1 MNNLEKILFKYDE
14 YGNVLLQ
21 LFLLFKNTSHLVKIN
36 FIINKTIQSFFFL
49 LFVGLLSIVQAQEIS
64 DTKFGKGMIN
74 FIAKDSS
81 FSVKFAPR
89 IQSRFQ
95 SQWDYNEEEYDD
107 AELNFLVRRARL
119 KFGGF
124 AFTPKLKYKIELG
137 LSNRDL
143 SGASVYNRN
152 TPRYIL
158 DAVVMWNFHEN
169 FELWAGQTK
178 LPGNIERVV
187 SSANL
192 QLIDRSLL
200 NSKFN
205 IDRDMGIQLRHKTK
219 LGGNWISREKFSI
232 SQGEGRNITEG
243 NIGGLQYT
251 SRLELL
257 PFGEFSSKGDYSQGD
272 LKREKSIKAMFGF
285 TYDINNNAVKNRS
298 NMGSYMTQSN
308 GGLFETDITTVF
320 IDGVIKYNGFSL
332 TGEYASRNADTIEAL
347 EADGRTKTGAVVG
360 AGSAINFQG
369 SYLFKNNVEM
379 TLRYTNVDFKEVTRL
394 SDLQQITYGISK
406 YVVGHSLKIQAD
418 LSFSQSSSMRDF
430 VLFRTGFDLHF

>member
-1 MNNLEKILFKYDE
+1 MKQLISSFLFIPFC
-14 YGNVLLQ
+14 LL
-21 LFLLFKNTSHLVKIN
+21 L
-36 FIINKTIQSFFFL
+36 
-49 LFVGLLSIVQAQEIS
+49 QAQEIS
-64 DTKFGKGMIN
+64 DTKFGNGMIN

-89 IQSRFQ
+89 IQSRYQ
-95 SQWDYNEEEYDD
+95 SKWSYDGEDYDPAD
-107 AELNFLVRRARL
+107 INFSVRRARL

-124 AFTPKLKYKIELG
+124 AFSPKLKYKIELG
-137 LSNRDL
+137 LSNRDI
-143 SGASVYNRN
+143 SGANVYNRN

-158 DAVVMWNFHEN
+158 DAVVMWNFYEN

-205 IDRDMGIQLRHKTK
+205 IDRDIGIQLRHKLR
-219 LGGNWISREKFSI
+219 LGGNWIIKEKFSI

-257 PFGEFSSKGDYSQGD
+257 PFGEFSSKGDYFQGD

-285 TYDINNNAVKNRS
+285 TYDINENAVKSRS
-298 NMGSYMTQSN
+298 NMGSYLIQSS
-308 GGLFETDITTVF
+308 GGLFETDITTIF
-320 IDGVIKYNGFSL
+320 LDGVIKYNGFAL
-332 TGEYASRNADTIEAL
+332 TGEYANRDADQIEAL
-347 EADGRTKTGAVVG
+347 EEDGKTKTGAVVG
-360 AGSAINFQG
+360 AGSASNIQG
-369 SYLFKNNVEM
+369 SYLFKNNFEI
-379 TLRYTNVDFKEVTRL
+379 TARYTNINFKKITRL
-394 SDLQQITYGISK
+394 SDLKQITFGVSK
-406 YVVGHSLKIQAD
+406 YIVGHSLKIQAD
-418 LSFSQSSSMRDF
+418 ISLLNASGIKDN

>member
-1 MNNLEKILFKYDE
+1 MKQLISSFLFIPFC
-14 YGNVLLQ
+14 LL
-21 LFLLFKNTSHLVKIN
+21 L
-36 FIINKTIQSFFFL
+36 
-49 LFVGLLSIVQAQEIS
+49 QAQEIS
-64 DTKFGKGMIN
+64 DTKFGNGMIN

-89 IQSRFQ
+89 IQSRYQ
-95 SQWDYNEEEYDD
+95 SKWSYDGEDYDPAD
-107 AELNFLVRRARL
+107 INFSVRRARL

-124 AFTPKLKYKIELG
+124 AFSPKLKYKIELG
-137 LSNRDL
+137 LSNRDI
-143 SGASVYNRN
+143 SGANIYNRN

-158 DAVVMWNFHEN
+158 DAVVMWNFYEK

-187 SSANL
+187 SSGNL

-205 IDRDMGIQLRHKTK
+205 IDRDVGIQLRHKLR
-219 LGGNWISREKFSI
+219 LGGNWIIKEKFSI

-285 TYDINNNAVKNRS
+285 TYDINENAVKSRS
-298 NMGSYMTQSN
+298 NMGSYLIQSS
-308 GGLFETDITTVF
+308 GGLFETDITTIF
-320 IDGVIKYNGFSL
+320 LDGVIKYNGFAL
-332 TGEYASRNADTIEAL
+332 TGEYANRDADQIEAL
-347 EADGRTKTGAVVG
+347 EEDGRTKTGAVVG
-360 AGSAINFQG
+360 AGSASNIQG
-369 SYLFKNNVEM
+369 SYLFKNNFEI
-379 TLRYTNVDFKEVTRL
+379 TARYTNIKFKEITRL
-394 SDLQQITYGISK
+394 SDLKQITFGVSK

-418 LSFSQSSSMRDF
+418 ISLLNASGIKDN

>member
-1 MNNLEKILFKYDE
+1 VIFVQRNYIKNYMKQLISSFLFIPFC
-14 YGNVLLQ
+14 LL
-21 LFLLFKNTSHLVKIN
+21 L
-36 FIINKTIQSFFFL
+36 
-49 LFVGLLSIVQAQEIS
+49 QAQEIS
-64 DTKFGKGMIN
+64 DTKFGNGMIN

-89 IQSRFQ
+89 IQSRYQ
-95 SQWDYNEEEYDD
+95 SKWSYDGEDYDPAD
-107 AELNFLVRRARL
+107 INFSVRRARL

-124 AFTPKLKYKIELG
+124 AFSPKLKYKIELG
-137 LSNRDL
+137 LSNRDI
-143 SGASVYNRN
+143 SGANVYNRN

-158 DAVVMWNFHEN
+158 DAVVMWNFYEN

-205 IDRDMGIQLRHKTK
+205 IDRDMGIQLRHKLR
-219 LGGNWISREKFSI
+219 LGGNWIIKEKFSI

-257 PFGEFSSKGDYSQGD
+257 PFGEFSSKGDYFQGD

-285 TYDINNNAVKNRS
+285 TYDINENAVKSRS
-298 NMGSYMTQSN
+298 NMGSYLIQSS

-320 IDGVIKYNGFSL
+320 LDGVIKYNGFAL
-332 TGEYASRNADTIEAL
+332 TGEYANRDADQIEAL
-347 EADGRTKTGAVVG
+347 EEDGKTKTGAVVG
-360 AGSAINFQG
+360 AGSASNIQG
-369 SYLFKNNVEM
+369 SYLFKNNFEI
-379 TLRYTNVDFKEVTRL
+379 TARYTNINFKKITRL
-394 SDLQQITYGISK
+394 SDLKQITFGVSK
-406 YVVGHSLKIQAD
+406 YIVGHSLKIQAD
-418 LSFSQSSSMRDF
+418 ISLLNASGIKDN

>member
-1 MNNLEKILFKYDE
+1 MKIK
-14 YGNVLLQ
+14 
-21 LFLLFKNTSHLVKIN
+21 
-36 FIINKTIQSFFFL
+36 
-49 LFVGLLSIVQAQEIS
+49 LLSCLFFTVVLINSVFAQEIS
-64 DTKFGKGMIN
+64 DTKFGKGVIN

-89 IQSRFQ
+89 IQSRYQ
-95 SQWDYNEEEYDD
+95 SQWDYSGEDYDE

-119 KFGGF
+119 NFGGF

-192 QLIDRSLL
+192 QLIDRSIL

-205 IDRDMGIQLRHKTK
+205 IDRDMGVQLRHKIK
-219 LGGNWISREKFSI
+219 LGGNWITREKFSV

-257 PFGEFSSKGDYSQGD
+257 PFGEFSSNGDYSQGD
-272 LKREKSIKAMFGF
+272 LKREKTIKAMFGF
-285 TYDINNNAVKNRS
+285 TYDINKNAVKNRS
-298 NMGSYMTQSN
+298 NMGSYMTRLD
-308 GGLFETDITTVF
+308 GGFFETDITTVF
-320 IDGVIKYNGFSL
+320 LDGVIKYYGFAI
-332 TGEYASRNADTIEAL
+332 TGEYANRNADTIEAL
-347 EADGRTKTGAVVG
+347 EADGITKTGAVVG
-360 AGSAINFQG
+360 AGSAFNFQG

-379 TLRYTNVDFKEVTRL
+379 TIRYTKVDFQEVTRL
-394 SDLQQITYGISK
+394 SDLKQITYGISK
-406 YVVGHSLKIQAD
+406 YVMGHSLKIQAD
-418 LSFSQSSSMRDF
+418 LSFSQSNSTKDYL
-430 VLFRTGFDLHF
+430 LFRTGFDLHF

>member
-1 MNNLEKILFKYDE
+1 MKQLISSFLFIPFC
-14 YGNVLLQ
+14 LL
-21 LFLLFKNTSHLVKIN
+21 L
-36 FIINKTIQSFFFL
+36 
-49 LFVGLLSIVQAQEIS
+49 QAQEIS
-64 DTKFGKGMIN
+64 DTKFGNGMIN

-89 IQSRFQ
+89 IQSRYQ
-95 SQWDYNEEEYDD
+95 SEWSYNGEDYDPAD
-107 AELNFLVRRARL
+107 INFSVRRARL

-124 AFTPKLKYKIELG
+124 AFSPKLKYKIELG
-137 LSNRDL
+137 LSNRDI
-143 SGASVYNRN
+143 SGANVYNRN

-158 DAVVMWNFHEN
+158 DAVVMWNFHEK

-205 IDRDMGIQLRHKTK
+205 IDRDMGIQLRHKLR
-219 LGGNWISREKFSI
+219 LGGNWIIKEKFSI

-285 TYDINNNAVKNRS
+285 TYDINENAVKSRS
-298 NMGSYMTQSN
+298 NMGSYLIQSS
-308 GGLFETDITTVF
+308 GGLFETDITTIF
-320 IDGVIKYNGFSL
+320 LDGVIKYNGFAL
-332 TGEYASRNADTIEAL
+332 TGEYANRDADQIEAL
-347 EADGRTKTGAVVG
+347 EEDGRTKTGAVVG
-360 AGSAINFQG
+360 AGSASNIQG
-369 SYLFKNNVEM
+369 SYLFKNNFEI
-379 TLRYTNVDFKEVTRL
+379 TARYTNINFKEITRL
-394 SDLQQITYGISK
+394 SDLKQITFGVSK

-418 LSFSQSSSMRDF
+418 ISLLNASGIKDN

>member
-1 MNNLEKILFKYDE
+1 MKQLILSF
-14 YGNVLLQ
+14 
-21 LFLLFKNTSHLVKIN
+21 LFIPL
-36 FIINKTIQSFFFL
+36 
-49 LFVGLLSIVQAQEIS
+49 GLSLQAQEIS
-64 DTKFGKGMIN
+64 DTKFGNGMIN

-89 IQSRFQ
+89 VQSRYQ
-95 SQWDYNEEEYDD
+95 SEWSYNGEDYDPVD
-107 AELNFLVRRARL
+107 INFSVRRARL

-124 AFTPKLKYKIELG
+124 AFSPKLKYKIELG
-137 LSNRDL
+137 LSNRDI
-143 SGASVYNRN
+143 SGANVYNRN

-158 DAVVMWNFHEN
+158 DAVVMWNFYEK

-205 IDRDMGIQLRHKTK
+205 IDRDMGIQLRHKLR
-219 LGGNWISREKFSI
+219 LGGNWIIKEKFSI

-285 TYDINNNAVKNRS
+285 TYDINENAVKSRS
-298 NMGSYMTQSN
+298 NMGSYLIQSS

-320 IDGVIKYNGFSL
+320 LDGVIKYNGFAL
-332 TGEYASRNADTIEAL
+332 TGEYANRDADQIEAL
-347 EADGRTKTGAVVG
+347 EEDGKTKTGAVVG
-360 AGSAINFQG
+360 AGSASNIQG
-369 SYLFKNNVEM
+369 SYLFKNNFEI
-379 TLRYTNVDFKEVTRL
+379 TARYTNINFKEITRL
-394 SDLQQITYGISK
+394 SDLKQITFGVSK

-418 LSFSQSSSMRDF
+418 ISLLNASGIKDN

>member
-1 MNNLEKILFKYDE
+1 MMLKAKQFILILCVIFSS
-14 YGNVLLQ
+14 
-21 LFLLFKNTSHLVKIN
+21 FLK
-36 FIINKTIQSFFFL
+36 
-49 LFVGLLSIVQAQEIS
+49 AQEVS

-89 IQSRFQ
+89 IQSRYQ
-95 SQWDYNEEEYDD
+95 GQWDYDGEEYDE
-107 AELNFLVRRARL
+107 ANLNFIVRRARL

-124 AFTPKLKYKIELG
+124 AFTPKLKYKMELG
-137 LSNRDL
+137 LSNRDI
-143 SGASVYNRN
+143 SGASIYNRN

-158 DAVVMWNFHEN
+158 DAVIMWNFHEN

-205 IDRDMGIQLRHKTK
+205 IDRDMGVQLRHKTK
-219 LGGNWISREKFSI
+219 WGGNFITREKFSI
-232 SQGEGRNITEG
+232 SQGEGRNITVG
-243 NIGGLQYT
+243 NLGGLQYT

-320 IDGVIKYNGFSL
+320 IDGVIKYNGFAL

-369 SYLFKNNVEM
+369 SYLLKNNLEM

-418 LSFSQSSSMRDF
+418 LTFSQSDATRDY

>member
-1 MNNLEKILFKYDE
+1 MKQLILSF
-14 YGNVLLQ
+14 
-21 LFLLFKNTSHLVKIN
+21 LFIPL
-36 FIINKTIQSFFFL
+36 
-49 LFVGLLSIVQAQEIS
+49 GLLLQAQEIS
-64 DTKFGKGMIN
+64 DTKFGNGMIN

-89 IQSRFQ
+89 IQSRYQ
-95 SQWDYNEEEYDD
+95 SKWSYDGEDYDPAD
-107 AELNFLVRRARL
+107 INFSVRRARL

-124 AFTPKLKYKIELG
+124 AFSPKLKYKIELG
-137 LSNRDL
+137 LSNRDI
-143 SGASVYNRN
+143 SGANVYNRN

-158 DAVVMWNFHEN
+158 DAVVMWNFYEN

-205 IDRDMGIQLRHKTK
+205 IDRDVGIQLRHKLR
-219 LGGNWISREKFSI
+219 LGGNWIIKEKFSI

-257 PFGEFSSKGDYSQGD
+257 PFGEFSSKGDYFQGD

-285 TYDINNNAVKNRS
+285 TYDINENAVKSRS
-298 NMGSYMTQSN
+298 NMGSYLIQSS
-308 GGLFETDITTVF
+308 GGLFETDITTIF
-320 IDGVIKYNGFSL
+320 LDGVIKYNGFAL
-332 TGEYASRNADTIEAL
+332 TGEYANRDADQIEAL
-347 EADGRTKTGAVVG
+347 EEDGKTKTGAVVG
-360 AGSAINFQG
+360 AGSASNIQG
-369 SYLFKNNVEM
+369 SYLFKNNFEI
-379 TLRYTNVDFKEVTRL
+379 TARYTNINFKKITRL
-394 SDLQQITYGISK
+394 SDLNQITFGVSK

-418 LSFSQSSSMRDF
+418 ISLLNASGIKDN

>member
-1 MNNLEKILFKYDE
+1 MMLKAKQFILILCVIFSS
-14 YGNVLLQ
+14 
-21 LFLLFKNTSHLVKIN
+21 FLK
-36 FIINKTIQSFFFL
+36 
-49 LFVGLLSIVQAQEIS
+49 AQEVS

-89 IQSRFQ
+89 IQSRYQ
-95 SQWDYNEEEYDD
+95 GQWDYDGEEYDE
-107 AELNFLVRRARL
+107 ANLNFIVRRARL

-124 AFTPKLKYKIELG
+124 AFTPKLKYKMELG
-137 LSNRDL
+137 LSNRDI
-143 SGASVYNRN
+143 SGASIYNRN

-158 DAVVMWNFHEN
+158 DAVIMWNFHEN

-205 IDRDMGIQLRHKTK
+205 IDRDMGVQLRHKTK
-219 LGGNWISREKFSI
+219 WGGNFITREKFSI
-232 SQGEGRNITEG
+232 SQGEGRNITVG
-243 NIGGLQYT
+243 NLGGLQYT

-308 GGLFETDITTVF
+308 GGLFETDISTVF
-320 IDGVIKYNGFSL
+320 IDGVIKYNGFAL

-369 SYLFKNNVEM
+369 SYLLKNNVEM

-418 LSFSQSSSMRDF
+418 LTFSQSDAIRDY

>member
-1 MNNLEKILFKYDE
+1 MKQLILSF
-14 YGNVLLQ
+14 
-21 LFLLFKNTSHLVKIN
+21 LFIPL
-36 FIINKTIQSFFFL
+36 
-49 LFVGLLSIVQAQEIS
+49 GLLLQAQEIS
-64 DTKFGKGMIN
+64 DTKFGNGMIN

-89 IQSRFQ
+89 VQSRYQ
-95 SQWDYNEEEYDD
+95 SEWSYDGEDYDPAD
-107 AELNFLVRRARL
+107 INFSVRRARL

-124 AFTPKLKYKIELG
+124 AFSPKLKYKIELG
-137 LSNRDL
+137 LSNRDI
-143 SGASVYNRN
+143 SGANIYNRN

-158 DAVVMWNFHEN
+158 DAVVMWNFHEK

-205 IDRDMGIQLRHKTK
+205 IDRDMGIQLRHKSR
-219 LGGNWISREKFSI
+219 LGGNWIIKEKFSI

-285 TYDINNNAVKNRS
+285 TYDINENAVKSRS
-298 NMGSYMTQSN
+298 NMGSYLIQSS
-308 GGLFETDITTVF
+308 GGLFETDITTIF
-320 IDGVIKYNGFSL
+320 LDGVIKYNGFAL
-332 TGEYASRNADTIEAL
+332 TGEYANRDADQIEAL
-347 EADGRTKTGAVVG
+347 EEDGRTKTGAVVG
-360 AGSAINFQG
+360 AGSASNIQG
-369 SYLFKNNVEM
+369 SYLFKNNFEI
-379 TLRYTNVDFKEVTRL
+379 TARYTNINFKKITRL
-394 SDLQQITYGISK
+394 SDLNQITFGVSK

-418 LSFSQSSSMRDF
+418 ISLLNASGIKDN

>member
-1 MNNLEKILFKYDE
+1 MKQLILSF
-14 YGNVLLQ
+14 
-21 LFLLFKNTSHLVKIN
+21 LFIPL
-36 FIINKTIQSFFFL
+36 
-49 LFVGLLSIVQAQEIS
+49 GLSLQAQEIS
-64 DTKFGKGMIN
+64 DTKFGNGMIN

-89 IQSRFQ
+89 VQSRYQ
-95 SQWDYNEEEYDD
+95 SEWSYNGEDYDPVD
-107 AELNFLVRRARL
+107 INFSVRRARL

-124 AFTPKLKYKIELG
+124 AFSPKLKYKIELG
-137 LSNRDL
+137 LSNRDI
-143 SGASVYNRN
+143 SGANVYNRN

-158 DAVVMWNFHEN
+158 DAVVMWNFYEN

-205 IDRDMGIQLRHKTK
+205 IDRDVGIQLRHKLR
-219 LGGNWISREKFSI
+219 LGGNWIIKEKFSI

-257 PFGEFSSKGDYSQGD
+257 PFGEFSSKGDYFQGD

-285 TYDINNNAVKNRS
+285 TYDINENAVKSRS
-298 NMGSYMTQSN
+298 NMGSYLIQSS
-308 GGLFETDITTVF
+308 GGLFETDITTIF
-320 IDGVIKYNGFSL
+320 LDGVIKYNGFAL
-332 TGEYASRNADTIEAL
+332 TGEYANRDADQIEAL
-347 EADGRTKTGAVVG
+347 EEDGRTKTGAVVG
-360 AGSAINFQG
+360 AGSASNIQG
-369 SYLFKNNVEM
+369 SYLFKNNFEI
-379 TLRYTNVDFKEVTRL
+379 TARYTNINFKEITRL
-394 SDLQQITYGISK
+394 SDLKQITFGVSK

-418 LSFSQSSSMRDF
+418 ISLLNASGIKDN

>member
-1 MNNLEKILFKYDE
+1 MKQLISSFLFIP
-14 YGNVLLQ
+14 L
-21 LFLLFKNTSHLVKIN
+21 
-36 FIINKTIQSFFFL
+36 
-49 LFVGLLSIVQAQEIS
+49 GLLLQAQEIS
-64 DTKFGKGMIN
+64 DTKFGNGMIN

-89 IQSRFQ
+89 IQSRYQ
-95 SQWDYNEEEYDD
+95 SEWSYNGEDYDPANI
-107 AELNFLVRRARL
+107 NFSVRRARL

-124 AFTPKLKYKIELG
+124 AFSPKLKYKIELG
-137 LSNRDL
+137 LSNRDI
-143 SGASVYNRN
+143 SGANVYNRN

-205 IDRDMGIQLRHKTK
+205 IDRDVGIQLRHKLR
-219 LGGNWISREKFSI
+219 LGGNWIIKEKFSI

-285 TYDINNNAVKNRS
+285 TYDINENAVKSRS
-298 NMGSYMTQSN
+298 NMGSYLIQSS
-308 GGLFETDITTVF
+308 GGLFETDITTIF
-320 IDGVIKYNGFSL
+320 LDGVIKYNGFAL
-332 TGEYASRNADTIEAL
+332 TGEYANRDADQIEAL
-347 EADGRTKTGAVVG
+347 EEDGRTKTGALVG
-360 AGSAINFQG
+360 AGSASNIQG
-369 SYLFKNNVEM
+369 SYLFKNNFEI
-379 TLRYTNVDFKEVTRL
+379 TARYTNINFKEITRL
-394 SDLQQITYGISK
+394 SDLKQITFGVSK

-418 LSFSQSSSMRDF
+418 ISLLNANGIKDN

>member
-1 MNNLEKILFKYDE
+1 MKQLISSFLFIP
-14 YGNVLLQ
+14 
-21 LFLLFKNTSHLVKIN
+21 F
-36 FIINKTIQSFFFL
+36 
-49 LFVGLLSIVQAQEIS
+49 GLLLQAQEIS
-64 DTKFGKGMIN
+64 DTKFGNGMIN

-89 IQSRFQ
+89 IQSRYQ
-95 SQWDYNEEEYDD
+95 SEWSYNGEDYDPAD
-107 AELNFLVRRARL
+107 INFSVRRARL

-124 AFTPKLKYKIELG
+124 AFSPKLKYKIELG
-137 LSNRDL
+137 LSNRDI
-143 SGASVYNRN
+143 SGANVYNRN

-205 IDRDMGIQLRHKTK
+205 IDRDMGIQLRHKLR
-219 LGGNWISREKFSI
+219 LGGNWIIKEKFSI

-285 TYDINNNAVKNRS
+285 TYDINENAVKSRS
-298 NMGSYMTQSN
+298 NMGSYLIQSS
-308 GGLFETDITTVF
+308 GGLFETDITTIF
-320 IDGVIKYNGFSL
+320 LDGVIKYNGFAL
-332 TGEYASRNADTIEAL
+332 TGEYANRDADQIEAL
-347 EADGRTKTGAVVG
+347 EEDGRTKTGAVVG
-360 AGSAINFQG
+360 AGSASNIQG
-369 SYLFKNNVEM
+369 SYLFKNNFEI
-379 TLRYTNVDFKEVTRL
+379 TARYTNINFKEITRL
-394 SDLQQITYGISK
+394 SDLKQITFGVSK

-418 LSFSQSSSMRDF
+418 ISLLNASGIKDN

>member
-1 MNNLEKILFKYDE
+1 MMLKAKQFNHILCVIFSS
-14 YGNVLLQ
+14 
-21 LFLLFKNTSHLVKIN
+21 FLK
-36 FIINKTIQSFFFL
+36 
-49 LFVGLLSIVQAQEIS
+49 AQEVS
-64 DTKFGKGMIN
+64 DTKFGKGMRN

-89 IQSRFQ
+89 IQSRYQ
-95 SQWDYNEEEYDD
+95 GQWDYDGEEYDE
-107 AELNFLVRRARL
+107 ANLNFIVRRARL

-124 AFTPKLKYKIELG
+124 AFTPKLKYKMELG
-137 LSNRDL
+137 LSNRDI
-143 SGASVYNRN
+143 SGASIYNRN

-158 DAVVMWNFHEN
+158 DAVIMWNFHEN

-205 IDRDMGIQLRHKTK
+205 IDRDMGVQLRHKTK
-219 LGGNWISREKFSI
+219 WGGNFITREKFSI
-232 SQGEGRNITEG
+232 SQGEGRNITVG
-243 NIGGLQYT
+243 NLGGLQYT

-308 GGLFETDITTVF
+308 GGLFETDISTVF
-320 IDGVIKYNGFSL
+320 IDGVIKYNGFAL

-369 SYLFKNNVEM
+369 SYLLKNNLEM

-418 LSFSQSSSMRDF
+418 LTFSQSDATRDY

>member
-1 MNNLEKILFKYDE
+1 MKQLISSFLFIPFC
-14 YGNVLLQ
+14 LL
-21 LFLLFKNTSHLVKIN
+21 L
-36 FIINKTIQSFFFL
+36 
-49 LFVGLLSIVQAQEIS
+49 QAQEIS
-64 DTKFGKGMIN
+64 DTKFGNGMIN

-89 IQSRFQ
+89 IQSRYQ
-95 SQWDYNEEEYDD
+95 SEWSYNGEDYDPAD
-107 AELNFLVRRARL
+107 VNFSVRRARL

-124 AFTPKLKYKIELG
+124 AFSPKLKYKIELG
-137 LSNRDL
+137 LSNRDI
-143 SGASVYNRN
+143 SGANVYNRN

-158 DAVVMWNFHEN
+158 DAVVMWNFYEN

-205 IDRDMGIQLRHKTK
+205 IDRDMGIHLRHKLR
-219 LGGNWISREKFSI
+219 LGGNWIIKEKFSI

-257 PFGEFSSKGDYSQGD
+257 PFGEFSSKGDYFQGD

-285 TYDINNNAVKNRS
+285 TYDINENAVKSRS
-298 NMGSYMTQSN
+298 NMGSYLIQSS
-308 GGLFETDITTVF
+308 GGLFETDITTIF
-320 IDGVIKYNGFSL
+320 LDGVIKYNGFAL
-332 TGEYASRNADTIEAL
+332 TGEYANRDADQIEAL
-347 EADGRTKTGAVVG
+347 EEDGKTKTGAVVG
-360 AGSAINFQG
+360 AGSASNIQG
-369 SYLFKNNVEM
+369 SYLFKNNFEI
-379 TLRYTNVDFKEVTRL
+379 TARYTNINFKKITRL
-394 SDLQQITYGISK
+394 SDLKQITFGVSK
-406 YVVGHSLKIQAD
+406 YIVGHSLKIQAD
-418 LSFSQSSSMRDF
+418 ISLLNASGIKDN

>member
-1 MNNLEKILFKYDE
+1 MKQLILSF
-14 YGNVLLQ
+14 
-21 LFLLFKNTSHLVKIN
+21 LFIPL
-36 FIINKTIQSFFFL
+36 
-49 LFVGLLSIVQAQEIS
+49 GLSLQAQEIS
-64 DTKFGKGMIN
+64 DTKFGNGMIN

-89 IQSRFQ
+89 VQSRYQ
-95 SQWDYNEEEYDD
+95 SEWSYNGEDYDPVD
-107 AELNFLVRRARL
+107 INFSVRRARL

-124 AFTPKLKYKIELG
+124 AFSPKLKYKIELG
-137 LSNRDL
+137 LSNRDI
-143 SGASVYNRN
+143 SGANVYNRN

-158 DAVVMWNFHEN
+158 DAVVMWNFYEK

-205 IDRDMGIQLRHKTK
+205 IDRDMGIQLRHKLR
-219 LGGNWISREKFSI
+219 LGGNWIIKEKFSI

-285 TYDINNNAVKNRS
+285 TYDINENAVKSRS
-298 NMGSYMTQSN
+298 NMGSYLIQSS
-308 GGLFETDITTVF
+308 GGLFETDITTIF
-320 IDGVIKYNGFSL
+320 LDGVVKYNGFAL
-332 TGEYASRNADTIEAL
+332 TGEYANRDADQIEAL
-347 EADGRTKTGAVVG
+347 EEDGRTKTGAVVG
-360 AGSAINFQG
+360 AGSASNIQG
-369 SYLFKNNVEM
+369 SYLFKNNFEI
-379 TLRYTNVDFKEVTRL
+379 TARYTNINFKEITRL
-394 SDLQQITYGISK
+394 SDLKQITFGVSK

-418 LSFSQSSSMRDF
+418 ISLLNASGIKDNL
-430 VLFRTGFDLHF
+430 LFRTGFDLHF

>member
-1 MNNLEKILFKYDE
+1 MKQLILSF
-14 YGNVLLQ
+14 
-21 LFLLFKNTSHLVKIN
+21 LFIPL
-36 FIINKTIQSFFFL
+36 
-49 LFVGLLSIVQAQEIS
+49 GLSLQAQEIS
-64 DTKFGKGMIN
+64 DTKFGNGMIN

-89 IQSRFQ
+89 IQSRYQ
-95 SQWDYNEEEYDD
+95 SEWSYNGEDYDPAD
-107 AELNFLVRRARL
+107 VNFSVRRARL

-124 AFTPKLKYKIELG
+124 AFSPKLKYKIELG
-137 LSNRDL
+137 LSNRDI
-143 SGASVYNRN
+143 SGANVYNRN

-205 IDRDMGIQLRHKTK
+205 IDRDMGIQLRHKLK
-219 LGGNWISREKFSI
+219 LGGNWIIKEKFSI

-285 TYDINNNAVKNRS
+285 TYDINENAVKSRS
-298 NMGSYMTQSN
+298 NMGSYLIQSS
-308 GGLFETDITTVF
+308 GGLFETDITTIF
-320 IDGVIKYNGFSL
+320 LDGVVKYNGFAL
-332 TGEYASRNADTIEAL
+332 TGEYANRDADQIEAL
-347 EADGRTKTGAVVG
+347 EEDGRTKTGAVVG
-360 AGSAINFQG
+360 AGSASNIQG
-369 SYLFKNNVEM
+369 SYLFKNNFEI
-379 TLRYTNVDFKEVTRL
+379 TARYTNINFKEITRL
-394 SDLQQITYGISK
+394 SDLKQITFGVSK

-418 LSFSQSSSMRDF
+418 ISLLNASGIKDN

>member
-1 MNNLEKILFKYDE
+1 MKQLISSFLFIPLC
-14 YGNVLLQ
+14 LL
-21 LFLLFKNTSHLVKIN
+21 L
-36 FIINKTIQSFFFL
+36 
-49 LFVGLLSIVQAQEIS
+49 QAQEIS
-64 DTKFGKGMIN
+64 DTKFGNGMIN

-89 IQSRFQ
+89 VQSRYQ
-95 SQWDYNEEEYDD
+95 SEWSYNGEDYDPAD
-107 AELNFLVRRARL
+107 INFSVRRARL

-124 AFTPKLKYKIELG
+124 AFSPKLKYKIELG
-137 LSNRDL
+137 LSNRDI
-143 SGASVYNRN
+143 SGANVYNRN

-158 DAVVMWNFHEN
+158 DAVVMWNFYEK

-205 IDRDMGIQLRHKTK
+205 IDRDMGIQLRHKLR
-219 LGGNWISREKFSI
+219 LGGNWIIKEKFSI

-285 TYDINNNAVKNRS
+285 TYDINENAVKSRS
-298 NMGSYMTQSN
+298 NMGSYLIQSS
-308 GGLFETDITTVF
+308 GGLFETDITTIF
-320 IDGVIKYNGFSL
+320 LDGVIKYNGFAL
-332 TGEYASRNADTIEAL
+332 TGEYANRDADQIEAL
-347 EADGRTKTGAVVG
+347 EEDGRTKTGAVVG
-360 AGSAINFQG
+360 AGSASNIQG
-369 SYLFKNNVEM
+369 SYLFKNNFEI
-379 TLRYTNVDFKEVTRL
+379 TARYTNINFKEITRL
-394 SDLQQITYGISK
+394 SDLKQITFGVSK

-418 LSFSQSSSMRDF
+418 ISLLNASGIKDN

>member
-1 MNNLEKILFKYDE
+1 MKQLILSF
-14 YGNVLLQ
+14 
-21 LFLLFKNTSHLVKIN
+21 LFIPL
-36 FIINKTIQSFFFL
+36 
-49 LFVGLLSIVQAQEIS
+49 GLLLQAQEIS
-64 DTKFGKGMIN
+64 DTKFGNGMIN

-89 IQSRFQ
+89 IQSRYQ
-95 SQWDYNEEEYDD
+95 SKWSYDGEDYDPAD
-107 AELNFLVRRARL
+107 INFSVRRARL

-124 AFTPKLKYKIELG
+124 AFSPKLKYKIELG
-137 LSNRDL
+137 LSNRDI
-143 SGASVYNRN
+143 SGANIYNRN

-205 IDRDMGIQLRHKTK
+205 IDRDMGIQLRHKLR
-219 LGGNWISREKFSI
+219 LGGNWIIKEKFSI

-285 TYDINNNAVKNRS
+285 TYDINENAVKSRS
-298 NMGSYMTQSN
+298 NMGSYLIQSS
-308 GGLFETDITTVF
+308 GGLFETDITTIF
-320 IDGVIKYNGFSL
+320 LDGVIKYNGFAL
-332 TGEYASRNADTIEAL
+332 TGEYANRDADQIEAL
-347 EADGRTKTGAVVG
+347 EEDGKTKTGAVVG
-360 AGSAINFQG
+360 AGSASNIQG
-369 SYLFKNNVEM
+369 SYLFKNNFEI
-379 TLRYTNVDFKEVTRL
+379 TARYTNINFKKITRL
-394 SDLQQITYGISK
+394 SDLKQITFGVSK

-418 LSFSQSSSMRDF
+418 ISLLNASGIKDN

>member
-1 MNNLEKILFKYDE
+1 M
-14 YGNVLLQ
+14 
-21 LFLLFKNTSHLVKIN
+21 
-36 FIINKTIQSFFFL
+36 NKTIQSFFL

-95 SQWDYNEEEYDD
+95 SQWNYNEEEYDD

-298 NMGSYMTQSN
+298 NMGSYMTQFN

-320 IDGVIKYNGFSL
+320 IDGVIKYNGFAL

>member
-1 MNNLEKILFKYDE
+1 MKQLILSFLFIPFC
-14 YGNVLLQ
+14 LL
-21 LFLLFKNTSHLVKIN
+21 L
-36 FIINKTIQSFFFL
+36 
-49 LFVGLLSIVQAQEIS
+49 QAQEIS
-64 DTKFGKGMIN
+64 DTKFGNGMIN

-89 IQSRFQ
+89 IQSRYQ
-95 SQWDYNEEEYDD
+95 SKWSYDGEDYDPAD
-107 AELNFLVRRARL
+107 INFSVRRARL

-124 AFTPKLKYKIELG
+124 AFSPKLKYKIELG
-137 LSNRDL
+137 LSNRDI
-143 SGASVYNRN
+143 SGANVYNRN

-158 DAVVMWNFHEN
+158 DAVVMWNFYEN

-205 IDRDMGIQLRHKTK
+205 IDRDMGIQLRHKLR
-219 LGGNWISREKFSI
+219 LGGNWIIKEKFSI

-285 TYDINNNAVKNRS
+285 TYDINENAVKSRS
-298 NMGSYMTQSN
+298 NMGSYLIQSS
-308 GGLFETDITTVF
+308 GGLFETDITTIF
-320 IDGVIKYNGFSL
+320 LDGVIKYNGFAL
-332 TGEYASRNADTIEAL
+332 TGEYANRDADQIEAL
-347 EADGRTKTGAVVG
+347 EEDGRTKTGAVVG
-360 AGSAINFQG
+360 AGSASNIQG
-369 SYLFKNNVEM
+369 SYLFKNNFEI
-379 TLRYTNVDFKEVTRL
+379 TARYTNINFKEITRL
-394 SDLQQITYGISK
+394 SDLKQITFGVSK

-418 LSFSQSSSMRDF
+418 ISLLNASGIKDN

>member
-1 MNNLEKILFKYDE
+1 MKKLIFPFLFI
-14 YGNVLLQ
+14 
-21 LFLLFKNTSHLVKIN
+21 SI
-36 FIINKTIQSFFFL
+36 
-49 LFVGLLSIVQAQEIS
+49 GLSLQAQEIS
-64 DTKFGKGMIN
+64 DIKFGNGMIN

-89 IQSRFQ
+89 IQSRYQ
-95 SQWDYNEEEYDD
+95 SEWSYYEEDYDPAD
-107 AELNFLVRRARL
+107 VNFSVRRARL
-119 KFGGF
+119 KFDGF
-124 AFTPKLKYKIELG
+124 AFSPKLKYKIELG
-137 LSNRDL
+137 LSNRDI
-143 SGASVYNRN
+143 SGASAYNRN

-158 DAVVMWNFHEN
+158 DAVVIWNFHEN

-205 IDRDMGIQLRHKTK
+205 IDRDMGIQLRHKSR
-219 LGGNWISREKFSI
+219 LGGNWIIKEKFSI

-257 PFGEFSSKGDYSQGD
+257 PFGEFSSKGNYSQGD

-285 TYDINNNAVKNRS
+285 THDINKNAVKSRS
-298 NMGSYMTQSN
+298 NMGSYMIQSS
-308 GGLFETDITTVF
+308 GGLFETDITTIF
-320 IDGVIKYNGFSL
+320 LDGVIKYNGFAL
-332 TGEYASRNADTIEAL
+332 TGEYANRDADQIEAL
-347 EADGRTKTGAVVG
+347 EEDGRTKTGTVVG
-360 AGSAINFQG
+360 AGSASNIQG
-369 SYLFKNNVEM
+369 SYLFKSNFEI
-379 TLRYTNVDFKEVTRL
+379 TARYTNINFKEITRL
-394 SDLQQITYGISK
+394 SDLKQITFGVSK

-418 LSFSQSSSMRDF
+418 ISLLNANRINDN

>member
-1 MNNLEKILFKYDE
+1 MKQLISSFLFIP
-14 YGNVLLQ
+14 L
-21 LFLLFKNTSHLVKIN
+21 
-36 FIINKTIQSFFFL
+36 
-49 LFVGLLSIVQAQEIS
+49 GLLLQAQEIS
-64 DTKFGKGMIN
+64 DTKFGNGMIN

-89 IQSRFQ
+89 VQSRYQ
-95 SQWDYNEEEYDD
+95 SEWSYNGEDYDPVD
-107 AELNFLVRRARL
+107 INFSVRRARL

-124 AFTPKLKYKIELG
+124 AFSPKLKYKIELG
-137 LSNRDL
+137 LSNRDI
-143 SGASVYNRN
+143 SGANVYNRN

-205 IDRDMGIQLRHKTK
+205 IDRDVGIQLRHKLR
-219 LGGNWISREKFSI
+219 LGGNWIIKEKFSI

-285 TYDINNNAVKNRS
+285 TYDINENAVKSRS
-298 NMGSYMTQSN
+298 NMGSYLIQSS
-308 GGLFETDITTVF
+308 GGLFETDITTIF
-320 IDGVIKYNGFSL
+320 LDGVIKYNGFAL
-332 TGEYASRNADTIEAL
+332 TGEYANRDADQIEAL
-347 EADGRTKTGAVVG
+347 EEDGRTKTGALVG
-360 AGSAINFQG
+360 AGSASNIQG
-369 SYLFKNNVEM
+369 SYLFKNNFEI
-379 TLRYTNVDFKEVTRL
+379 TARYTNINFKEITRL
-394 SDLQQITYGISK
+394 SDLKQITFGVSK

-418 LSFSQSSSMRDF
+418 ISLLNANGIKDN